1 MTDSSVTTTTDGL
14 TMNAKSS
21 INRNPST
28 TNPNNRNL
36 TLITDPCFG
45 CLPVFTNR
53 GALIGE
59 YLSSIMGVMDKALAT
74 HPRTIAIRVDL
85 RYPSNYPH
93 TEDIPVITRFIKSLK
108 SQIAADLARK
118 KKQGIRVR
126 PSDVN
131 YVWVKERGS
140 EEHDHYHLV
149 LFLNRDTYNALGF
162 YDVVDGNTA
171 ARIRKAWA
179 SALGITPEHLG
190 GAVYFPENPIYKLD
204 AGSYCGGA
212 YAKLF
217 YRLSYFAKAETKLYQ
232 DSSNHFGTSRR

>member
-1 MTDSSVTTTTDGL
+1 MTDPSVTTNTDEL
-14 TMNAKSS
+14 TMFTKKPSTA
-21 INRNPST
+21 NPS
-28 TNPNNRNL
+28 NRNL

-45 CLPVFTNR
+45 GLPVFTNR
-53 GALIGE
+53 GPLIGE
-59 YLSSIMGVMDKALAT
+59 YLLSIMGVMDKALAI

-108 SQIAADLARK
+108 AQIAADLTRK
-118 KKQGIRVR
+118 IKKGTRVR

-140 EEHDHYHLV
+140 EERDHYHLV
-149 LFLNRDTYNALGF
+149 LFFNRDTYNALGQ
-162 YDVVDGNTA
+162 YDAVEGNTA

-179 SALGITPEHLG
+179 SALGIAPEYIG
-190 GAVYFPENPIYKLD
+190 GAVYFPENPTYRLD
-204 AGSYCGGA
+204 ARSDAGGV